1 MYDNFLFP
9 SQYWKYD
16 QYSYEAG
23 PLITNDRV
31 DILTEPFFTLEF
43 EQGTVY
49 KKTNWH
55 QTYLMDFLSDIGGLF
70 TSLMAGASFLIS
82 TYQNF
87 VSQKSLLKRLYGEHE
102 VDLGDEFSRIEDP
115 SASEAPRDQLRK
127 QIEKR
132 REFTASFCSYLLASC
147 YRGFCCCFERCC
159 SQKCKRNLDN
169 WEKIKEA

>member
-1 MYDNFLFP
+1 MYDNFFLS
-9 SQYWKYD
+9 SQYWRYD

-23 PLITNDRV
+23 PLITNTRLKED
-31 DILTEPFFTLEF
+31 DPFYTLSF
-43 EQGTVY
+43 QQGTVF

-87 VSQKSLLKRLYGEHE
+87 VSQKSLLKRLYGEQE

-115 SASEAPRDQLRK
+115 SASETPRDQLKK

-132 REFTASFCSYLLASC
+132 REFTASFGSYILASC
-147 YRGFCCCFERCC
+147 FQCFCCCFERRC
-159 SQKCKRNLDN
+159 SQKCKRNLDS
-169 WEKIKEA
+169 WKKIKVA